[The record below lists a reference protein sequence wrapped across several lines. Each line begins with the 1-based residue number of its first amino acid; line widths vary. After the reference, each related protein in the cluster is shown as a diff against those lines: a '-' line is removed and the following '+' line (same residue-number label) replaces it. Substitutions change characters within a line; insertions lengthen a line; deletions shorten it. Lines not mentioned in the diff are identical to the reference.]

1 MSTLDLRAGP
11 HPTFLG
17 VVHLLS
23 TPGAPRFG
31 GSVEALLARAA
42 ADALALVR
50 GGVDGL
56 ILENYG
62 DAPFFPGA
70 VPAETVAALA
80 LALHEVRRVA
90 GPLPV
95 GVNVLRND
103 ARAALGLCAATG
115 AAFLRVNVHTGAMVT
130 DQGLLQ
136 GRAAETLRARQHL
149 CPGVALLA
157 DVHVKHAT
165 PLGRETLEEA
175 AADAAE
181 RGGADALIV
190 TGLRTGAPPAAAG
203 FTRVRARIG
212 DLPLLVGSGLDEHN
226 AGALLR
232 LADGAIVGSALE
244 RCGRAGEPVEEAR
257 VARMRACFD
266 AVPRRQCSSP
276 GDSPTSSVSSSPP

>member
-1 MSTLDLRAGP
+1 MSALGFRAGP
-11 HPTFLG
+11 HPLFLG
-17 VVHLLS
+17 VVHLLP
-23 TPGAPRFG
+23 TPGAPRYG
-31 GSVEALLARAA
+31 GSMEALLARAV
-42 ADALALVR
+42 ADARALVQ

-62 DAPFFPGA
+62 DAPFFPAA

-80 LALHEVRRVA
+80 LALREVRPVVGQR
-90 GPLPV
+90 PL

-103 ARAALGLCAATG
+103 ARAALALCAAAG
-115 AAFLRVNVHTGAMVT
+115 ADFLRVNVHTGAMVA

-136 GRAAETLRARQHL
+136 GRAAETLRERARL

-190 TGLRTGAPPAAAG
+190 TGSRTGAPPSAEELG
-203 FTRVRARIG
+203 RVRARVG
-212 DLPLLVGSGLDEHN
+212 GVPLLVGSGLDARN
-226 AGALLR
+226 AAALLG

-244 RCGRAGEPVEEAR
+244 RDGRAGEPVEEPR
-257 VARMRACFD
+257 VARLRACFD
-266 AVPRRQCSSP
+266 GVARWS
-276 GDSPTSSVSSSPP
+276 TSRAR